1 VGKILDA
8 LRAAGVLERTFIVFT
23 SDHGDM
29 CGEHGRYDKVIP
41 LEASARIPFLLYAPG
56 VVPPGTVVRQALSTV
71 DFKPT
76 ILSLLGLGADDPARR
91 RDEGRDASALFRDLD
106 PGRTASWNDV
116 TFVRIGLLDTGGAWM
131 GAFSRRYKLVVA
143 DTAEPALFDLEQDPH
158 EMTNLFSSPFQRET
172 IRRLARELARY
183 ARTFHEPLL
192 ESSHVQDVLT
202 WAEEGTGPYR
212 SPKGPEKKSSP

>member
-1 VGKILDA
+1 
-8 LRAAGVLERTFIVFT
+8 
-23 SDHGDM
+23 
-29 CGEHGRYDKVIP
+29 
-41 LEASARIPFLLYAPG
+41 
-56 VVPPGTVVRQALSTV
+56 
-71 DFKPT
+71 
-76 ILSLLGLGADDPARR
+76 
-91 RDEGRDASALFRDLD
+91 
-106 PGRTASWNDV
+106 
-116 TFVRIGLLDTGGAWM
+116 M